1 MKVKSESEVAQLP
14 NGLQLTKC
22 KVKHQEA
29 SREELMQLCQVLLL
43 KMTQKCNEHL
53 KPRAS

>member
-29 SREELMQLCQVLLL
+29 SREEFMQLCQVLLL

-53 KPRAS
+53 KPRAG